1 MFDNYSIAD
10 LFANIYKKRVVNA
23 IAVILIFCVI
33 AIPYTY
39 KAINNKTIVKDASNY
54 SSYISYKIQSP
65 LEEQKNFNKNQVG
78 GYGDFY
84 GKLIESNLNGAF
96 LFNDLSDSE
105 MKKIAA
111 ELDTAV
117 TTLKNSNFD
126 YWEKKIVV
134 NSLVNNAGVTVK
146 ILTPSK
152 MTNDIIEKKLDLL
165 VDKFKDTYTDVKIQ
179 KLDTVNSKE
188 LITGSGTEAGT
199 NKSVLIIR
207 LAILGILSIILV
219 IFGNIAAYIFNPTI
233 NRAGDFS
240 KFGIDFITKIDSID
254 NLKEIIQYKNGN
266 SSLVIIGSNKKVL
279 DKFSRECKKVLT
291 DNITFGDIDNVKDVL
306 AADSILF
313 VEEYGVTRYKN
324 FEETLQIVQNLNK
337 KVMGVLTY
345 KL

>member
-10 LFANIYKKRVVNA
+10 LFANIYKKRIVNA
-23 IAVILIFCVI
+23 IAAILIFCII

-39 KAINNKTIVKDASNY
+39 KAINNKTVVKDASNY
-54 SSYISYKIQSP
+54 SSYISYRIESP
-65 LEEQKNFNKNQVG
+65 MEEQKNFNKNQVG

-111 ELDTAV
+111 ELNTGV

-165 VDKFKDTYTDVKIQ
+165 VDKFKDTYTGVKIQ
-179 KLDTVNSKE
+179 KLDTVNSQE
-188 LITGSGTEAGT
+188 LVTGSGTEAGT
-199 NKSVLIIR
+199 NKSLLILR

-240 KFGIDFITKIDSID
+240 KFGISFVTKIDSID
-254 NLKEIIQYKNGN
+254 NLKEIIKYKNGN
-266 SSLVIIGSNKKVL
+266 NSLILLGSNNKVVN
-279 DKFSRECKKVLT
+279 KFVREYGKVIS
-291 DNITFGDIDNVKDVL
+291 DNISIGDVRDVKGVIEADN
-306 AADSILF
+306 ILF
-313 VEEYGVTRYKN
+313 IEEYGITRYKN
-324 FEETLQIVQNLNK
+324 FEETLQEIKNLNK
-337 KVMGVLTY
+337 KVLGVATY

>member
-39 KAINNKTIVKDASNY
+39 KTINNKTIVKDASNY
-54 SSYISYKIQSP
+54 SSYISYRIESP

-117 TTLKNSNFD
+117 TTLKNSNYD

-165 VDKFKDTYTDVKIQ
+165 VDKFKDTYTNVKIQ

-188 LITGSGTEAGT
+188 LIAGSGTEAGT

-233 NRAGDFS
+233 NRVGDFS

-279 DKFSRECKKVLT
+279 DKFSRECKKALT
-291 DNITFGDIDNVKDVL
+291 DNITLGDIDNVKDVL
-306 AADSILF
+306 AADSMLL

>member
-10 LFANIYKKRVVNA
+10 LFANIYKKRVVNT

-254 NLKEIIQYKNGN
+254 YLKEIIQYKNGN

-279 DKFSRECKKVLT
+279 DKFSREYKKVLT
-291 DNITFGDIDNVKDVL
+291 DNITLGDIDNVKDVL
-306 AADSILF
+306 AADSMLF